1 MNDPTELSQENQAS
15 NETSEYLASYS
26 SKDKWWDG
34 HRADT
39 DAIAKVLISTELF
52 NKKGLR
58 MGTCTEILKFGHVVN
73 PETGEVRISLREAHF
88 CKDRLCPVC
97 NKRRGALWR
106 KRFRNKLPELQK
118 LFPTARWVF
127 LTLTIKNCPID
138 DLRVTIQHLN
148 KGWQNLVRRKKVK
161 KILLGH
167 VRATEVT
174 RSKIGEAHPHFHCML
189 MVPTNFFSKDYIKQD
204 EWAQMWQECLGVDY
218 IPITDVRAIKNIK
231 ADEKKLDQ
239 NIADDL
245 YHGVMETVKYATK
258 SKDLLT
264 DEKWLIEYA
273 KQVKGLRFIDTGGAL
288 KNIFKVEQ
296 ETDKDLA
303 LADNG
308 GQPDDGTR
316 IAFGWKKKEKRYKR
330 KRGLDV

>member
-1 MNDPTELSQENQAS
+1 MDNPTELSQENQES
-15 NETSEYLASYS
+15 SENGEYLAAYS
-26 SKDKWWDG
+26 PRDKWWDG

-39 DAIAKVLISTELF
+39 DAIANVLISTELF
-52 NKKGLR
+52 NKRGLR

-73 PETGEVRISLREAHF
+73 PQTGEARLSLREAHF

-106 KRFRNKLPELQK
+106 KRFRDKIPELQK
-118 LFPTARWVF
+118 TFPAARWVF
-127 LTLTIKNCPID
+127 LTLTIKNCHIG
-138 DLRVTIQHLN
+138 DLRVTIQNLN

-189 MVPTNFFSKDYIKQD
+189 MIPSTFFKGENYIKQD
-204 EWAQMWQECLGVDY
+204 EWAKMWQECLGVDY
-218 IPITDVRAIKNIK
+218 IPITDVRSIKNIK
-231 ADEKKLDQ
+231 TDQKNLDQ

-245 YHGVMETVKYATK
+245 YQGVMETVKYATK
-258 SKDLLT
+258 SKDLLN
-264 DEKWLIEYA
+264 DEKWLLEYA

-303 LADNG
+303 LADNC
-308 GQPDDGTR
+308 GQADDGSR
-316 IAFGWKKKEKRYKR
+316 IVFGWKKKEKKYK
-330 KRGLDV
+330 KKN